1 MKSYSIRVS
10 STDREEEFKQFAHET
25 GGELEEGHTLIRFS
39 NEWGRGKIRTWHL
52 DAGLY
57 MRVWDLY
64 LLKPIEFIKEALP
77 VHITNNGFSLLCI
90 YTPES
95 IELRSV
101 NQHQQYHI
109 VRERRFTLVP
119 DSVTAGFQLN
129 PGTPVQL
136 IDFSISGYWIR
147 QQPGYLRI
155 ARYFNDGVMEGGSM
169 PVLIET
175 FQSKTSQLAGR
186 LIESADDPKAD
197 ATALFAYG
205 GDLITDF
212 LMAASREE
220 LGKASN
226 NNIDLYYEKIKEAEA
241 ILLDHLQKTPPRMG
255 MIAKMVALSE
265 STLKR
270 YFKLIYGKSVYDY
283 YLNKKMEMA
292 RTILLQKSCS
302 VNEIAELMG
311 YEKVSHFIEIFKKH
325 HGCSPGTI
333 KKKQFENV

>member
-10 STDREEEFKQFAHET
+10 STDREEEFKQLALET

-39 NEWGRGKIRTWHL
+39 NDMGRGKIRTWHL

-64 LLKPIEFIKEALP
+64 LLRPIDFTKEALP

-90 YTPES
+90 HTPES
-95 IELRSV
+95 VELRSI
-101 NQHQQYHI
+101 NQHQQFNKA
-109 VRERRFTLVP
+109 RDRRFVLVP
-119 DSVTAGFQLN
+119 DAVTAGFQLN
-129 PGTPVQL
+129 PALPVQL
-136 IDFSISGYWIR
+136 VEFSISGYWIR

-155 ARYFNDGVMEGGSM
+155 AKYFNDGVLDDGSM
-169 PVLIET
+169 SVLIEPI
-175 FQSKTSQLAGR
+175 QSKTGQLAAR
-186 LIESADDPKAD
+186 LIDNVDDPKAD
-197 ATALFAYG
+197 ATAVFAQG
-205 GDLITDF
+205 SGIIKDF
-212 LMAASREE
+212 LTILSREE
-220 LGKASN
+220 LGKTS
-226 NNIDLYYEKIKEAEA
+226 NNIDLYYEKIKEAES
-241 ILLDHLQKTPPRMG
+241 ILLEHLQKTPPRMG

-283 YLNKKMEMA
+283 YLNKKMDLA
-292 RTILLQKSCS
+292 RTILSQKPYS

-325 HGCSPGTI
+325 QGCSPGSI
-333 KKKQFENV
+333 NKKKQLENA

>member
-10 STDREEEFKQFAHET
+10 SIDREEEFKQLALET

-39 NEWGRGKIRTWHL
+39 GELGRGKIRTWHL

-57 MRVWDLY
+57 MRAWDLY

-90 YTPES
+90 HTPES
-95 IELRSV
+95 VELRSI
-101 NQHQQYHI
+101 NQHQQFNK
-109 VRERRFTLVP
+109 VRERRFALVP
-119 DSVTAGFQLN
+119 DSVTAVFQLN
-129 PGTPVQL
+129 PALPVQL

-155 ARYFNDGVMEGGSM
+155 AKYFNDGVMENGGM
-169 PVLIET
+169 PVLIEV
-175 FQSKTSQLAGR
+175 FQSKVSQLATK
-186 LIESADDPKAD
+186 LIESVDDPRAD
-197 ATALFAYG
+197 ATALFSQAIG
-205 GDLITDF
+205 LIKDF
-212 LMAASREE
+212 LTAASRGE
-220 LGKASN
+220 LEKANSH
-226 NNIDLYYEKIKEAEA
+226 IDLYYEKVKEAEA
-241 ILLDHLQKTPPRMG
+241 ILLDHLQKTPPRMSI
-255 MIAKMVALSE
+255 IAKMVALSE

-283 YLNKKMEMA
+283 YLTRKMEMA
-292 RTILLQKSCS
+292 RTIILQKPYS

-325 HGCSPGTI
+325 HGCSPGSI
-333 KKKQFENV
+333 KKKQFENA

>member
-10 STDREEEFKQFAHET
+10 NIDRESAFKRLALET

-39 NEWGRGKIRTWHL
+39 SEIGRGRIRTWHL
-52 DAGLY
+52 EAGLY

-90 YTPES
+90 HTPES
-95 IELRSV
+95 VELRSI
-101 NQHQQYHI
+101 NQHHQFNK
-109 VRERRFTLVP
+109 VRERRFALVP
-119 DSVTAGFQLN
+119 DSVTAGFQFN
-129 PGTPVQL
+129 PALPVQL

-147 QQPGYLRI
+147 NQPGYLRI
-155 ARYFNDGVMEGGSM
+155 AKYFNDGVMEDGGL
-169 PVLIET
+169 PVLIEAL
-175 FQSKTSQLAGR
+175 QSKTGQMATK
-186 LIESADDPKAD
+186 LIDSVDDPRAD
-197 ATALFAYG
+197 ATALFMQG
-205 GDLITDF
+205 SGLIKDF
-212 LMAASREE
+212 LTAAARGEQEKTSSHIE
-220 LGKASN
+220 
-226 NNIDLYYEKIKEAEA
+226 LYYEKIKEAES
-241 ILLDHLQKTPPRMG
+241 ILLDHLQKTPPRMN

-292 RTILLQKSCS
+292 RTILLQKPYS

-325 HGCSPGTI
+325 HGCSPGSI
-333 KKKQFENV
+333 KKKQLENA